1 MNRAEKRRQRKLT
14 GRTANKG
21 PRKKFGGTQ
30 QALELAI
37 QHYTAGDLPEAE
49 DVCRDILQT
58 DPNQPVALQMLGVI
72 ALQSG
77 KNDIAAKYI
86 QKAIETNPGDADGHS
101 NLGLALQNLGRL
113 EESAASY
120 RKDIRPGFAE
130 AHNNLG
136 NTLTQLGRLEEAV
149 IHFQKAI
156 QINPNNA
163 NEHNNLGNTLK
174 DLGEFDEALASY
186 RKAIQMRP
194 EFAEAHSN
202 LGNLCSDLQRLDEA
216 VDHIQKAI
224 TLRPD
229 FADAHN
235 NLGNVLKDL
244 GQFSKAKAA
253 YDRGFHIN
261 HGGPWYNAATFADG
275 DGAGMGLPTGKV
287 STSTF
292 KLRDT
297 IDQLEYLIAKGRIDS
312 SFQRMADRYGDVLT
326 EIEQMEMPEAVSKLT
341 PGQLDRL
348 GSFHNQA
355 IHHDGPARIGAGT
368 INGALDFKHIEKRYL
383 ASPVSVTTLDDFL
396 TPETFSRLRDFCL
409 ESTIFFTHT
418 GNHLV
423 SSRLTNGFNCDL
435 LFQIA
440 EEVKERFPN
449 VLGGHELAN
458 MWVYRYSNQSAG
470 VTAHTDEG
478 AVTFNFWITPDDA
491 NLVPDRGGLIIYAKD
506 QPYGWDWE
514 YFNANKHTP
523 DVRQEIADFL
533 ADAETVTIPYREN
546 RAVLFHSNLFHKS
559 DQIHFK
565 DGFENRRMNI
575 TLLFGKR
582 QG

>member
-1 MNRAEKRRQRKLT
+1 MNRAQKRRQQKLAK
-14 GRTANKG
+14 TAAKNEMHRHPTLARGQAEGGVSTYDLQGLIQKG
-21 PRKKFGGTQ
+21 IQ
-30 QALELAI
+30 VHQAG
-37 QHYTAGDLPEAE
+37 QLPEAE
-49 DVCRDILQT
+49 AIYRQILDIEPDHADANHL
-58 DPNQPVALQMLGVI
+58 LGVI
-72 ALQSG
+72 ADQVG
-77 KNDIAAKYI
+77 RHEIAVQLI
-86 QKAIETNPGDADGHS
+86 SKAIKKNPIDAAYHC
-101 NLGLALQNLGRL
+101 NLGNALHELGRL
-113 EESAASY
+113 
-120 RKDIRPGFAE
+120 D
-130 AHNNLG
+130 
-136 NTLTQLGRLEEAV
+136 EAV
-149 IHFQKAI
+149 
-156 QINPNNA
+156 
-163 NEHNNLGNTLK
+163 
-174 DLGEFDEALASY
+174 ASY
-186 RKAIQMRP
+186 RKALGINP
-194 EFAEAHSN
+194 DYADAHNN
-202 LGNLCSDLQRLDEA
+202 LAGTLKELGRLEDS
-216 VDHIQKAI
+216 VDSYHKAI
-224 TLRPD
+224 DINPEL
-229 FADAHN
+229 ADAHN

-312 SFQRMADRYGDVLT
+312 SFQRMADRYGAVLT
-326 EIEQMEMPEAVSKLT
+326 EIEQMEKPEAVSKLT

-355 IHHDGPARIGAGT
+355 IHHDGPTRIGAGT